1 MYELAGIIALIAYIA
16 IEIYGLL
23 QTEKPKAKN
32 IIKTN
37 YCNYIGFNCNNKP
50 FTSDAILI

>member
-1 MYELAGIIALIAYIA
+1 MYELAGIIACIAYIA

-32 IIKTN
+32 IIKT
-37 YCNYIGFNCNNKP
+37 IIVTILALIAI
-50 FTSDAILI
+50 TSLSLQMQF